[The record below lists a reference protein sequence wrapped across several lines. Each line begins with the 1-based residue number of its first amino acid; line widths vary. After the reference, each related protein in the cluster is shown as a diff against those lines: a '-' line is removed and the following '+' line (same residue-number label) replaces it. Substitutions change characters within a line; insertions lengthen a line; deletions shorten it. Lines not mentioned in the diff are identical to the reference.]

1 MILILKIANYKKPLL
16 VLLRSYVSI
25 DYHIIFHVRRDKFRA
40 QYDRYVIDVL
50 FTLVSEIGD
59 R

>member
-1 MILILKIANYKKPLL
+1 MILILKIANYKKSLL

-40 QYDRYVIDVL
+40 HYDRYVIDVL